1 MTCPETVRG
10 WEPGH
15 LKIQWKGRVL
25 GLQSQWDPVTR
36 KLEDP
41 AWATL
46 GLRFLFYK
54 TGIKTVLYFLRF
66 READMYTLLY
76 LKWITSRDWLCGKG
90 NSAQYYVTT

>member
-10 WEPGH
+10 GELGG
-15 LKIQWKGRVL
+15 LKIWWEGRVL
-25 GLQSQWDPVTR
+25 GLQNQWGPVTR
-36 KLEDP
+36 KLGDP
-41 AWATL
+41 AWRTL
-46 GLRFLFYK
+46 GLSFLFYK
-54 TGIKTVLYFLRF
+54 MRIKTVLYFLGF